1 MKICVVKNGNV
12 SPMFRTIFIVGGVA
26 IGWSGLYFEWLMPI
40 LRVIM
45 FMAGFFLM
53 IVGGVAS
60 RAALLGIRPFE
71 KSAWRRAKETYK
83 ERGEE

>member
-1 MKICVVKNGNV
+1 
-12 SPMFRTIFIVGGVA
+12 
-26 IGWSGLYFEWLMPI
+26 MPI